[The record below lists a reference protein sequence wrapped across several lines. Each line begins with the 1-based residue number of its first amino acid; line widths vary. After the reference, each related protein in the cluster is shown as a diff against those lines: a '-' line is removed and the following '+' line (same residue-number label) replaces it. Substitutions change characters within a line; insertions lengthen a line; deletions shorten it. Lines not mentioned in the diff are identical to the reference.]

1 MGLLVWSS
9 MELLVWTSMEL
20 LVWYGG
26 ISTSTEYLHKICYLS
41 WVDQDWHI
49 SILEYLYEIFNV

>member
-1 MGLLVWSS
+1 MKDDLGD
-9 MELLVWTSMEL
+9 TSMEL

-26 ISTSTEYLHKICYLS
+26 ISTNTEYLHKICYLS